1 MIELK
6 NIRKVYK
13 ANSRKEA
20 IALDDVNLKFSN
32 RGLVFVLGP
41 SGSGKTTL
49 LNLLG
54 GLDTPS
60 SGDILIDGEVL
71 NKKEGA
77 LDDYRSNYVGFIFQ
91 DYNLIDTMSVKDNL
105 SLVCFSDNKE
115 NNNKRIN
122 EVLSLVGLNGYLD
135 RYPFELS
142 GGERKRVSIAR
153 ALLKDSSFILAD
165 EPTGSINYEMAIEVM
180 ECLKKISLNRLVIVV
195 THNEELAKNY
205 GDRIIRLSSGKV
217 VSDEKEIENEE
228 IDSLKEKRTSD
239 LSFNMKLKL
248 SLDSLFTNK
257 IDFILSFLV
266 LFLCFISLSIM
277 LFVVDYSRVDLDVKN
292 LKSSKDIDFF
302 SLKEYDIYHDNNI
315 NYSLFSLI
323 TEKYPDLNYIKNG
336 VIKSSNDI
344 KNFGLE
350 FIGDYQEL
358 DEDSVYTFVYYID
371 NAISGGYL
379 FYDANQTKK
388 VEYEQN
394 KEIEYEKLIGT
405 YLLLK
410 NDSLVKISG
419 IIKDIANFNLLTTS
433 KNDAKNNYKRIF
445 MESLSFFYLENSKY
459 ETFYRGTGFSVI
471 SSIISDKMSINI
483 NDIPIAQKFDF
494 LYSYDGF
501 DPLST
506 NKERML
512 LITDNKIKRLKSD
525 KTDNLANLNDDE
537 IYISLNLYNKIFGE
551 LNSFNDYIEGNTFNE
566 YKIINYPQ
574 HINEKVSFK
583 IKRFEKDEYPMTKD
597 FIIKGIIVNKDDA
610 YYSSIVSLSRN
621 NYNNFYDAINNIK
634 IYIKKD
640 KNLNTKEF
648 VKDLNEYSVVPKQ
661 IATSE
666 LDYVESG
673 LLETRKFSLP
683 FFIILSITSCLI
695 IYNFINRTIKKD
707 EIKIGILKGLGIK
720 NKNIISTYY
729 LLTIIISILMI
740 ILAVSTTFLT
750 LKIVNFISTKDTYKY
765 LYLIYYK
772 WWYTFVIISVV
783 MFMNLFTATFII
795 LKLRKTKVVKMI
807 KNREC

>member
-1 MIELK
+1 
-6 NIRKVYK
+6 
-13 ANSRKEA
+13 
-20 IALDDVNLKFSN
+20 
-32 RGLVFVLGP
+32 
-41 SGSGKTTL
+41 
-49 LNLLG
+49 
-54 GLDTPS
+54 
-60 SGDILIDGEVL
+60 
-71 NKKEGA
+71 
-77 LDDYRSNYVGFIFQ
+77 
-91 DYNLIDTMSVKDNL
+91 MSVKDNL

-122 EVLSLVGLNGYLD
+122 EVLSLVGLNCYLD

-180 ECLKKISLNRLVIVV
+180 ECLKKISLNRLVVIV

-506 NKERML
+506 NKGRML

-537 IYISLNLYNKIFGE
+537 IYIIKSLVNLIA
-551 LNSFNDYIEGNTFNE
+551 L
-566 YKIINYPQ
+566 
-574 HINEKVSFK
+574 
-583 IKRFEKDEYPMTKD
+583 MT
-597 FIIKGIIVNKDDA
+597 I
-610 YYSSIVSLSRN
+610 
-621 NYNNFYDAINNIK
+621 
-634 IYIKKD
+634 
-640 KNLNTKEF
+640 
-648 VKDLNEYSVVPKQ
+648 
-661 IATSE
+661 
-666 LDYVESG
+666 
-673 LLETRKFSLP
+673 
-683 FFIILSITSCLI
+683 
-695 IYNFINRTIKKD
+695 
-707 EIKIGILKGLGIK
+707 
-720 NKNIISTYY
+720 
-729 LLTIIISILMI
+729 
-740 ILAVSTTFLT
+740 
-750 LKIVNFISTKDTYKY
+750 
-765 LYLIYYK
+765 
-772 WWYTFVIISVV
+772 
-783 MFMNLFTATFII
+783 
-795 LKLRKTKVVKMI
+795 
-807 KNREC
+807 

>member
-71 NKKEGA
+71 NKKEWA

-122 EVLSLVGLNGYLD
+122 EVLSLVGLNCYLD

-180 ECLKKISLNRLVIVV
+180 ECLKKISLNRLVVIV

-506 NKERML
+506 NKGRML

-537 IYISLNLYNKIFGE
+537 IYIIKSLVNLIA
-551 LNSFNDYIEGNTFNE
+551 L
-566 YKIINYPQ
+566 
-574 HINEKVSFK
+574 
-583 IKRFEKDEYPMTKD
+583 MT
-597 FIIKGIIVNKDDA
+597 I
-610 YYSSIVSLSRN
+610 
-621 NYNNFYDAINNIK
+621 
-634 IYIKKD
+634 
-640 KNLNTKEF
+640 
-648 VKDLNEYSVVPKQ
+648 
-661 IATSE
+661 
-666 LDYVESG
+666 
-673 LLETRKFSLP
+673 
-683 FFIILSITSCLI
+683 
-695 IYNFINRTIKKD
+695 
-707 EIKIGILKGLGIK
+707 
-720 NKNIISTYY
+720 
-729 LLTIIISILMI
+729 
-740 ILAVSTTFLT
+740 
-750 LKIVNFISTKDTYKY
+750 
-765 LYLIYYK
+765 
-772 WWYTFVIISVV
+772 
-783 MFMNLFTATFII
+783 
-795 LKLRKTKVVKMI
+795 
-807 KNREC
+807 